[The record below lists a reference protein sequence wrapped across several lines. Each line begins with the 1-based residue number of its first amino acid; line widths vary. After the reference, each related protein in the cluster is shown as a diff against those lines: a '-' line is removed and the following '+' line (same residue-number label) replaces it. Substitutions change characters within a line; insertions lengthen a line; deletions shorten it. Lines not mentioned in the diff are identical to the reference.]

1 MFGVQCK
8 NSVKFSPGEG
18 SVNGLSKGF
27 LVLDP
32 LLLQQP
38 LPTQVFPMILT
49 KLNQI
54 DFRHDS
60 ENQGTFLAAKAVSV
74 KISRQMT
81 TGLQWWQQL
90 SQQKEGGC

>member
-1 MFGVQCK
+1 
-8 NSVKFSPGEG
+8 
-18 SVNGLSKGF
+18 
-27 LVLDP
+27 
-32 LLLQQP
+32 
-38 LPTQVFPMILT
+38 MILT